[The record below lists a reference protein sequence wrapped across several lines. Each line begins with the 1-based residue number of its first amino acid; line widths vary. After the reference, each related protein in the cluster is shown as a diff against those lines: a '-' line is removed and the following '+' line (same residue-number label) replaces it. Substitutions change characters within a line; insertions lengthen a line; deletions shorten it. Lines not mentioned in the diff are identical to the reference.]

1 MNDFEPNSG
10 ASSRVTRIV
19 DLLSN
24 VASAATILS
33 IVVVSGIMLQE
44 FEAFRSIEQNDR
56 TRSNTERSNVKKEK
70 EKISEKNI
78 SNL

>member
-44 FEAFRSIEQNDR
+44 FEAFRSIEQNDQ
-56 TRSNTERSNVKKEK
+56 TRSNTKRSNVKKKK
-70 EKISEKNI
+70 EKNK
-78 SNL
+78 

>member
-70 EKISEKNI
+70 EKISKKNI

>member
-44 FEAFRSIEQNDR
+44 FEAFRSIEQNDQ
-56 TRSNTERSNVKKEK
+56 TRSNTKRSNVKKKK
-70 EKISEKNI
+70 EKK
-78 SNL
+78 